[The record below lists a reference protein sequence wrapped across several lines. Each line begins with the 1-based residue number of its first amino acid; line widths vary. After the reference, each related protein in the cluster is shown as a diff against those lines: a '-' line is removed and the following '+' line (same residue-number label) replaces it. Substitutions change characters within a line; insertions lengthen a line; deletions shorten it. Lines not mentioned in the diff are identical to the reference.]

1 MKIYLKKLIAV
12 LAAVIILFSVSP
24 SINTQAA
31 GLRIKTKTYGYFN
44 PRAKKNVATIEV
56 SGLTKAQKITKGSV
70 KSSNPAVGKIMG
82 YTRRAY
88 NSSTA
93 KVDSKS
99 KKSSTYS
106 YTYTIR
112 VKVLGVGNTNITYDI
127 DGQTYTTVL
136 YIDEFKSPLQSI
148 TLTGVNS
155 GSDFSSK
162 IDFSKGN
169 TVMNFDSADVKKAK
183 LKVTPNTGWRV
194 VRMSC
199 ENESTGYEYS
209 KVSYSKSKK
218 LKSLSMGNLKAKYDY
233 YITVTLVDDYNNSA
247 KVTIQLQTPSGNK
260 L

>member
-1 MKIYLKKLIAV
+1 MKIYMKKLIAV

-24 SINTQAA
+24 SLNTQAA

-44 PRAKKNVATIEV
+44 QRSKSNVATVEV
-56 SGLTKAQKITKGSV
+56 AGLTKDQKITKGSV

-99 KKSSTYS
+99 KKSSTSS

-112 VKVLGVGNTNITYDI
+112 VKVFAVGNTSITYDI

-155 GSDFSSK
+155 GEDLSSK

-169 TVMNFDSADVKKAK
+169 TKLTFDSADVKKAK
-183 LKVTPNTGWRV
+183 LKITPATGWRV

-209 KVSYSKSKK
+209 KTSYSTSKK
-218 LKSLSMGNLKAKYDY
+218 LKTLTIGKLKAKYDY
-233 YITVTLVDDYNNSA
+233 YITATLVDNYGNSA